1 MLWEI
6 RKIATGQGDC
16 YTTGC
21 LLDYSYI
28 KENINLM
35 AKDPSKQKALIDD
48 PKVMQQINFTGNP
61 ECAENTMFF
70 LVEKVKE
77 KILNFSRG
85 AVKVL

>member
-1 MLWEI
+1 
-6 RKIATGQGDC
+6 
-16 YTTGC
+16 
-21 LLDYSYI
+21 
-28 KENINLM
+28 M

-61 ECAENTMFF
+61 ERAENTMFF

>member
-1 MLWEI
+1 
-6 RKIATGQGDC
+6 
-16 YTTGC
+16 
-21 LLDYSYI
+21 
-28 KENINLM
+28 M

-70 LVEKVKE
+70 LFEKVKE
-77 KILNFSRG
+77 KILNFSQG